1 MGEVTALV
9 GTGVE
14 SAAQA
19 ATAAALSASN
29 SATLAPSLFERDAAG
44 RFGFEYEAQ
53 AGLRHQLAAEEWRR
67 VNPGA
72 NSDWPFRSARATQ
85 NEQEHNG
92 RAKEHWALVPEG
104 AGGKLSRAQE
114 AELDFGTR
122 VERLAYPNISP
133 KGAEELAR
141 YNLRSNASYY
151 SALYQAFSLA
161 AAGQKN
167 PWIKAKVGQLAG
179 EAIRAL
185 EVGLLEHPPE
195 GVQAE
200 AVRGLFGRFGSQ
212 LEKTLADLVLS
223 TSHAPEATSVTKRK
237 TYADGR
243 WIAEAGDHV
252 YSRVRG
258 FGGTPASLQGVVE
271 NGPKGLMVRIVGSA
285 SFFPGAIGRKRV
297 AYGADWTVVEDPRP
311 RQVEAERLITQRR
324 AEEERQR
331 EEAAYQAEGRSKAA
345 AAVVAGESFL
355 TQESPLQRPV
365 TEHLTGERGKLIG
378 HSEGYAE
385 VRWQDH
391 HNSVVR
397 APSDT
402 ITVGSEQLSEEWE
415 VLLRA
420 THDDPDRQMLDE
432 WVKVVDLAEA
442 QRRALAFIQT
452 NHVTEKNWHGGVVAR
467 DGTTFA
473 EIAHSGKIWRDGH
486 EVDASGNR
494 LAWTPP
500 YPNTSRFHPH
510 KKGGSR

>member
-1 MGEVTALV
+1 MGEVTAPV
-9 GTGVE
+9 GMGVE

-29 SATLAPSLFERDAAG
+29 SATLAPPLFERDATG

-53 AGLRHQLAAEEWRR
+53 AALQHQLAAAEWRK

-85 NEQEHNG
+85 NENEHDG

-104 AGGKLSRAQE
+104 AGGKLSLAQQ

-122 VERLAYPNISP
+122 VERLAYSNISP
-133 KGAEELAR
+133 KAAEELAR

-151 SALYQAFSLA
+151 STLYQAFSLA

-167 PWIKAKVGQLAG
+167 PWINAKVGQLAG

-200 AVRGLFGRFGSQ
+200 AIRGLFGRLGSQ

-223 TSHAPEATSVTKRK
+223 SSHTPQTIITKRN
-237 TYADGR
+237 TYPDGR

-252 YSRVRG
+252 YTSVRG
-258 FGGTPASLQGVVE
+258 FGGTPASLRGLVE
-271 NGPKGLMVRIVGSA
+271 KGKKGLLVRITGSA
-285 SFFPGAIGRKRV
+285 SFFPGAIARKRV
-297 AYGADWTVVEDPRP
+297 AYGAEWTVVDDPRP
-311 RQVEAERLITQRR
+311 RQVEAQRLISRR
-324 AEEERQR
+324 QEEEERQR

-345 AAVVAGESFL
+345 QAVAAGESLL
-355 TQESPLQRPV
+355 TKDSPLQRPV
-365 TEHLTGERGKLIG
+365 TEHLTGERGKLLG

-385 VRWQDH
+385 VRWQDN

-397 APSDT
+397 VPSDT
-402 ITVGSEQLSEEWE
+402 ISVGHEVLAEEWE

-420 THDDPDRQMLDE
+420 THDNPDQPMLDE
-432 WVKVVDLAEA
+432 WVKVADLAEA

-452 NHVTEKNWHGGVVAR
+452 HRVTEKHWHGGVVAR

-473 EIAHSGKIWRDGH
+473 QIAHRGTIWRDGH
-486 EVDASGNR
+486 EVDSSGNR
-494 LAWTPP
+494 VARTPL
-500 YPNTSRFHPH
+500 YPNTKRFHPH
-510 KKGGSR
+510 KIGGTR